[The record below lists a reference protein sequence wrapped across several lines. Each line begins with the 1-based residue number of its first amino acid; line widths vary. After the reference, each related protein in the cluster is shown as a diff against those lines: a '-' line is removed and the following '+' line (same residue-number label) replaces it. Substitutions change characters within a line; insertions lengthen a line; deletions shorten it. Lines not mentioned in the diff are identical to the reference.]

1 MKHISILVLEGSTL
15 TSLDGTHQLL
25 SRVNDFLAYNGQQK
39 FYQIDLVAAQ
49 DETTLNDGLYKIS
62 ATKTIH
68 EKFKTDLIIVPIICG
83 DFSKM
88 NNANKAFADWTIAQ
102 YRKGA
107 EVASLCVGSFFL
119 ASTGILDGKVCATHW
134 ASQNDF
140 KNMFPKVK
148 VLEETIITDENGVY
162 TSGGTYSY
170 LNLLLYIIEK
180 HLGREIS
187 ILASKMFEIDIERK
201 TQNQFVIFLGQK
213 KHDDMEVLKAQDYI
227 ENNCGKKF
235 SVDELCAKYAVQRRT
250 FERRFKKSTGN
261 SVSEYIQRVKVEAV
275 KKQLEMGHKT
285 INEIVFEV
293 GYNDI
298 NAFRDVFRKFV
309 GMTPIDY
316 RNKYKKLVFK
326 QVR

>member
-1 MKHISILVLEGSTL
+1 MKHISILVLEGATL
-15 TSLDGTHQLL
+15 TSLDGTRQLL
-25 SRVNDFLAYNGQQK
+25 SRVNDFLEYNGQK
-39 FYQIDLVAAQ
+39 NFYQIDLVGAKEQ
-49 DETTLNDGLYKIS
+49 TTLSNGLYTIS
-62 ATKTIH
+62 TSRTIH
-68 EKFKTDLIIVPIICG
+68 EKFKTDLIVIPIICG

-88 NNANKAFADWTIAQ
+88 NDANKAFADWTLAQ
-102 YRKGA
+102 YRHGSEIA
-107 EVASLCVGSFFL
+107 CLCVGSFFL

-140 KNMFPKVK
+140 KAMFPKVK
-148 VLEETIITDENGVY
+148 VIEETIITDENGIY

-201 TQNQFVIFLGQK
+201 TQNQFAIFLGQK
-213 KHDDMEVLKAQDYI
+213 RHNDSEVLKAQEYI
-227 ENNCGKKF
+227 ENNTDKKIT
-235 SVDELCAKYAVQRRT
+235 VDELCANYAVQRRT

-275 KKQLEMGHKT
+275 KKQLEVSPKT
-285 INEIVFEV
+285 INEIVFDV

-298 NAFRDVFRKFV
+298 NAFRYIFRRFV
-309 GMTPIDY
+309 GMTPVAY
-316 RNKYKKLVFK
+316 RNKYKGS
-326 QVR
+326 